1 MESVEIALA
10 NSLDEI
16 PGLAEAVEAFGE
28 THDLP
33 PKLVFQLNLA
43 LEELVTNIVC
53 HAYDDD
59 HPHVIQV
66 RLAVVDD
73 MITAEVEDDG
83 RPFDPFA
90 DATPPDAG
98 DLICTPEACYELL
111 YSDPEARDEGARS
124 PRHDVVESVPGTIPE
139 RDLAHMAA
147 AYQPVPV

>member
-90 DATPPDAG
+90 DATPPD
-98 DLICTPEACYELL
+98 LEQELEDRPVGGL
-111 YSDPEARDEGARS
+111 GVHLVRSFMNEVSYRREG
-124 PRHDVVESVPGTIPE
+124 E
-139 RDLAHMAA
+139 RNLVRLRTGATR
-147 AYQPVPV
+147 

>member
-53 HAYDDD
+53 HAGRLLAL
-59 HPHVIQV
+59 V
-66 RLAVVDD
+66 R
-73 MITAEVEDDG
+73 
-83 RPFDPFA
+83 RRQ
-90 DATPPDAG
+90 
-98 DLICTPEACYELL
+98 ELSEIWGL
-111 YSDPEARDEGARS
+111 
-124 PRHDVVESVPGTIPE
+124 ESKAPW
-139 RDLAHMAA
+139 
-147 AYQPVPV
+147 QK